1 MKYKARVIN
10 TRRTDCG
17 MWATGHVEDGT
28 DSYTAD
34 EADATVYD
42 TDIPMDRYELE
53 YGLRDDE
60 FELVEVSDAS
70 A

>member
-10 TRRTDCG
+10 TRRTEWG
-17 MWATGHVEDGT
+17 MWATGHVGDGT

-53 YGLRDDE
+53 CGLSDDE
-60 FELVEVSDAS
+60 FELVQQ
-70 A
+70 

>member
-10 TRRTDCG
+10 TSRTDCG
-17 MWATGHVEDGT
+17 MWATGHVEDDT
-28 DSYTAD
+28 ASYTAD
-34 EADATVYD
+34 EAAATVYD
-42 TDIPMDRYELE
+42 TNIPMDRDELK

>member
-10 TRRTDCG
+10 TRRTECG
-17 MWATGHVEDGT
+17 MWATGHVGEGT

-53 YGLRDDE
+53 CGLRDDE
-60 FELVEVSDAS
+60 FELVQQ
-70 A
+70 

>member
-1 MKYKARVIN
+1 
-10 TRRTDCG
+10 
-17 MWATGHVEDGT
+17 MWATGHVGDGT

-42 TDIPMDRYELE
+42 TAIPRDRYELE